1 MASLQSFN
9 AYERRHGWRYGL
21 IIQVVIQAVMQCP
34 PFLKKTRSPL
44 CSISVGVATV
54 QDFCSQ
60 GRQGVRVTLSE
71 DGGIKYVI
79 QFPSIVSRILPLPSA
94 KLIQTQSILLARQGI
109 DHFRCL
115 DNEIRPPV

>member
-21 IIQVVIQAVMQCP
+21 IIQVIIQALMQCP
-34 PFLKKTRSPL
+34 PFVKKTRSPL
-44 CSISVGVATV
+44 CSINVGEATA
-54 QDFCSQ
+54 QDFFSE
-60 GRQGVRVTLSE
+60 GRQGVRVALTE

-94 KLIQTQSILLARQGI
+94 RLNQTQSILLARQGI
-109 DHFRCL
+109 DHSRCL